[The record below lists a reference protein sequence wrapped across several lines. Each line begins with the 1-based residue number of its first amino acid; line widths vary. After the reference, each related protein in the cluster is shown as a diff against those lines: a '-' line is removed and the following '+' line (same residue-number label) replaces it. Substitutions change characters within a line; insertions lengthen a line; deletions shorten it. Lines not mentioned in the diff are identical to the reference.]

1 MVRLIRRFKHSIDL
15 SNQAYRYRVTILC
28 LENVV
33 FLDFVGQ
40 YNMDSL
46 SKGPPDL
53 QPAKEERDL
62 AVFDLP
68 VCSQRILSHLLQ
80 HTRPGAVLYQPS
92 TLPPLS

>member
-1 MVRLIRRFKHSIDL
+1 MQSGLQGLYFLFGKS
-15 SNQAYRYRVTILC
+15 SF
-28 LENVV
+28 
-33 FLDFVGQ
+33 FLDLVGQ

-46 SKGPPDL
+46 SQGPPDL

-80 HTRPGAVLYQPS
+80 HTRPGARFYQPS
-92 TLPPLS
+92 MSQLS